1 MKRVLLA
8 IWITAVVAIAAVPAT
23 IAIGPGGLSFSQK
36 TASASLIA
44 AVGGGGTAPAGPGG
58 TSSPDCVKLSIK
70 INNNDTGEVCPDA
83 SGGGVI
89 VAYLKLILKFLSGG
103 VGIVVLLMMTIAGVQ
118 YITAAGQP
126 EQVKAAKNRIQ
137 NAITALVLFLIA
149 FAFLN
154 FIIPGGIFG

>member
-8 IWITAVVAIAAVPAT
+8 IWITAVMAGAAVPGT
-23 IAIGPGGLSFSQK
+23 ILTEHSGLSFSQN
-36 TASASLIA
+36 TASA
-44 AVGGGGTAPAGPGG
+44 
-58 TSSPDCVKLSIK
+58 TSHCVKLSVK
-70 INNNDTGEVCPDA
+70 INEKDKGEICPDA

-89 VAYLKLILKFLSGG
+89 VAYLKRILQFLSGG

>member
-1 MKRVLLA
+1 MMRYMKRALLA
-8 IWITAVVAIAAVPAT
+8 IWITAAMAIAAVPASF
-23 IAIGPGGLSFSQK
+23 APAPGGQVLKPS
-36 TASASLIA
+36 IA
-44 AVGGGGTAPAGPGG
+44 AAAAK
-58 TSSPDCVKLSIK
+58 DCVQLSIK
-70 INNNDTGEVCPDA
+70 INDNDKGEVCPDPN
-83 SGGGVI
+83 GGGVI